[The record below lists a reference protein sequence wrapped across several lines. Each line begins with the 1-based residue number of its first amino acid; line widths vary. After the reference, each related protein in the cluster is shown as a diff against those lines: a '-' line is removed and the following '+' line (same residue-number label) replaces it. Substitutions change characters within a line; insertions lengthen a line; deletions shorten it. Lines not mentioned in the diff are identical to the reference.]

1 MRWLRDAGLA
11 GGLAALL
18 GAGMALA
25 QDKPPALPGP
35 AQPGGKFAPAP
46 APTPA
51 PPAGKFAAPPAP
63 RAETPAP
70 PPRADKFAAPVP
82 PPPPAAAP
90 IPPNEPAALG
100 QLRTLLGPGASLTY
114 RSAEPAGP
122 TGAAVRLTGVLLRQ
136 PDAQLAAEEL
146 MLDQPRPDGIA
157 AATGQGLT
165 LTGKDGTVTA
175 IGRMELRDLTIA
187 RPTPGEALRPDQV
200 SVGLLR
206 LETVAVQGARPVAIG
221 ELVVEGYAPGQP
233 GRASLSGLDVLVPE
247 AGTLDRVRIGRI
259 ALEGIDLAG
268 TLAALTAEK
277 TPPRPPGS
285 YSAVVERVALSLG
298 DQPVG
303 SLAALRMTGALGQG
317 APDTGRVTLEGL
329 RVEPFP
335 LIADWLQRLGYQAL
349 TGDLSAETRFDVA
362 AGRLELVG
370 LLFGIRDAG
379 ALGLSFTLEGVTAA
393 AMEAR
398 DFQNTGLAGFGL
410 RYLDQSLLRRL
421 AQSLATRTRTER
433 QIRDDWANQAAS
445 ALGDDGAVAAI
456 LGPVQRLLRG
466 QAQEVTLNA
475 RPPQPV
481 PVSELPTA
489 AMGGPEAAQ
498 RLLGTH
504 GHGAVT
510 RRCLTLPR

>member
-1 MRWLRDAGLA
+1 M
-11 GGLAALL
+11 
-18 GAGMALA
+18 
-25 QDKPPALPGP
+25 
-35 AQPGGKFAPAP
+35 
-46 APTPA
+46 
-51 PPAGKFAAPPAP
+51 
-63 RAETPAP
+63 
-70 PPRADKFAAPVP
+70 
-82 PPPPAAAP
+82 
-90 IPPNEPAALG
+90 
-100 QLRTLLGPGASLTY
+100 
-114 RSAEPAGP
+114 
-122 TGAAVRLTGVLLRQ
+122 
-136 PDAQLAAEEL
+136 
-146 MLDQPRPDGIA
+146 
-157 AATGQGLT
+157 
-165 LTGKDGTVTA
+165 
-175 IGRMELRDLTIA
+175 
-187 RPTPGEALRPDQV
+187 
-200 SVGLLR
+200 
-206 LETVAVQGARPVAIG
+206 
-221 ELVVEGYAPGQP
+221 
-233 GRASLSGLDVLVPE
+233 
-247 AGTLDRVRIGRI
+247 
-259 ALEGIDLAG
+259 
-268 TLAALTAEK
+268 
-277 TPPRPPGS
+277 
-285 YSAVVERVALSLG
+285 ALSLG

-379 ALGLSFTLEGVTAA
+379 ALGLSFTLEGMTAA

-398 DFQNTGLAGFGL
+398 DFQNTRLAGFGL

-466 QAQEVTLNA
+466 QAQEVTLTA

-498 RLLGTH
+498 RLLG
-504 GHGAVT
+504 
-510 RRCLTLPR
+510 LTATAR